1 MYFKK
6 LEMFGFKS
14 FADKTVLNFEP
25 GITAIVGPNGCGK
38 SNVFDSIRWVLGE
51 QSMKELRGSSREDVV
66 FNGTDKRVALGMA
79 EVSLTFDNK
88 SRMLPMEEDEV
99 IITRRQYRSGESEY
113 LLNRKIA
120 RLKDIIQLLMGTGI
134 GAEAYSMIQQGKVDL
149 VVSSKPDERRMI
161 FDEASGITRYK
172 AKKKEA
178 LSKLEDA
185 ENNLLRVNDIVIEV
199 KRQIGSIE
207 RQADKARKY
216 KVEFEKL
223 KKLELRMAQHQL
235 KSFIDK
241 KQGISAHREQLQA
254 REAVLE
260 KEIEEISQSLTDQ
273 INYLSEIDQKM
284 GEIRGEQIKI
294 DGQIDINNRQVA
306 FNEER
311 IKNILDNE
319 IRFQDQ
325 KNQLI
330 ERCRIHQQRIEELQ
344 QSLLSL
350 QESMKSN
357 QENLVNRKDQLAQIE
372 QVLEQAKKAIKE
384 NEKNI
389 FAHISQ
395 QTNLRNDLTDIM
407 KEMQGALAR
416 KRRLESENQKVEEE
430 KQQVDE
436 KLSHMEDRICLLRS
450 SMGEMEIQK
459 ENKGQDIARLESEFS
474 VLKETID
481 GLEKKKLFFISQ
493 KDFIEK
499 MHVQYQDMPDPA
511 VEGRFISQISPLDH
525 HTGIIGKVKNVRL
538 LSAERLESL
547 KNQFSVDDP
556 QYAQIAQLYE
566 IVCETKFIELDP
578 HQVSFKIEEI
588 DQEIQTLNIQKE
600 NLSGRIKEEQNI
612 LTQIQEEL
620 QKKEKDYLILEAQRK
635 DILDEITKLIGELEL
650 VNSEFS
656 EVKETLLQTKQKE
669 ESCNAQLEDVN
680 GQLAFCQN
688 AIKDNQLLIEENLK
702 TREETTISIAQLE
715 AEMQSDEEKIQ
726 SQKDNVA
733 MFTESLDKDLEEIKK
748 IDDELSAQQGKIEE
762 YKREIAVIMEK
773 IQEFIKSRESL
784 DAVLRDYEIQKEY
797 VGQKINTARTQMNS
811 LEDEVEELRQDK
823 HKEDMSDQ
831 EISFKIQSIKDK
843 LFQSYKIDFDK
854 VLYRAQHP
862 EEVLKQEDIDSSMAL
877 VCVEVMADERIF
889 YKPAM
894 FKVDSRQSILAQ
906 YDSMIPRKRIK
917 EEPEDY
923 SFLVSNEPFDV
934 EEGLIELEKTKKRC
948 ESYGSV
954 NLVAIEEYEGLK
966 ERFEFLTKQQAD
978 LIEAK
983 SQLMSTINKINRS
996 TRQMFLDT
1004 FTKVGEEFRIYF
1016 RMLFGGGE
1024 AQLVLLDPEN
1034 VLESGIDIVAR
1045 PPGKKLQS
1053 ISLMSGGEKTL
1064 TAIAL
1069 VFGVF
1074 KVNPSPFCV
1083 LDEIDAALDESNVGR
1098 FGFLLKDFAKIAQFI
1113 VITHNKKTI
1122 ANADVMYGIT
1132 MPETGVSRIV
1142 SVKFKEKEDSV
1153 TTSSLPMK
1161 EEVVAGV

>member
-1 MYFKK
+1 
-6 LEMFGFKS
+6 
-14 FADKTVLNFEP
+14 
-25 GITAIVGPNGCGK
+25 
-38 SNVFDSIRWVLGE
+38 

-235 KSFIDK
+235 KIFIDK

>member
-235 KSFIDK
+235 KIFIDK

-450 SMGEMEIQK
+450 SMGEIEIQK

>member
-235 KSFIDK
+235 KIFIDK